1 MDRKSSQEYPGYA
14 GVPQSSI
21 LTSTHFLLYIHDPPD
36 DVTCIIVIHANDT
49 ALYSQCDQTS
59 DLQQLIEL
67 ASELESDL

>member
-21 LTSTHFLLYIHDPPD
+21 LISTHFLLYIHDTPD

-49 ALYSQCDQTS
+49 TLYS
-59 DLQQLIEL
+59 
-67 ASELESDL
+67 